1 MLEIGDARK
10 AYTEITTGSS
20 FKATPLV
27 QLKLKGV
34 VGEVHARGFRW
45 LFRSRRDSSLSRDA
59 SFTGYMNR
67 RGKTPLRTSINS
79 LDSVEDGEED
89 IDNKLKMKKFERPGE
104 MGRRK
109 SNLDVNEEELTD
121 NSDE

>member
-1 MLEIGDARK
+1 MLEVGDARK
-10 AYTEITTGSS
+10 AYTEITTGSY

-34 VGEVHARGFRW
+34 DGEVHARGFRW
-45 LFRSRRDSSLSRDA
+45 LLRSRRDSSLSRDA
-59 SFTGYMNR
+59 SFASYMNR
-67 RGKTPLRTSINS
+67 RGKAPLRTSINS
-79 LDSVEDGEED
+79 LDSIEDEED
-89 IDNKLKMKKFERPGE
+89 NDNKLKVKKFERPGE

>member
-1 MLEIGDARK
+1 MLEVSDIRK
-10 AYTEITTGSS
+10 ANTEITTGSY

-34 VGEVHARGFRW
+34 DGEVHARGFRW
-45 LFRSRRDSSLSRDA
+45 LLRSRRDSSLSRDA
-59 SFTGYMNR
+59 SFASYMNR
-67 RGKTPLRTSINS
+67 RGKAPLRTSINS
-79 LDSVEDGEED
+79 LDSIEDEED
-89 IDNKLKMKKFERPGE
+89 NDNKLKVKKFERPGE

>member
-1 MLEIGDARK
+1 MLEVGDARK
-10 AYTEITTGSS
+10 AYTEITTGSY
-20 FKATPLV
+20 FKATPPV

-34 VGEVHARGFRW
+34 DGEVHARGFRW
-45 LFRSRRDSSLSRDA
+45 LLRSRRDSSLSRDA
-59 SFTGYMNR
+59 SFASYMNR
-67 RGKTPLRTSINS
+67 RGKAPLRTSINS
-79 LDSVEDGEED
+79 LDSIEDEED
-89 IDNKLKMKKFERPGE
+89 NDNKLKVKKFERPGE

>member
-1 MLEIGDARK
+1 MLEVGDARK
-10 AYTEITTGSS
+10 AYTEITTGSY

-34 VGEVHARGFRW
+34 EGEVHARGFRW
-45 LFRSRRDSSLSRDA
+45 LLRSRRDSSLSRDA
-59 SFTGYMNR
+59 SFASYMNR
-67 RGKTPLRTSINS
+67 RGKAPLRTSVNS
-79 LDSVEDGEED
+79 LDSIEDEED
-89 IDNKLKMKKFERPGE
+89 NDNKLKVKKFERPGE